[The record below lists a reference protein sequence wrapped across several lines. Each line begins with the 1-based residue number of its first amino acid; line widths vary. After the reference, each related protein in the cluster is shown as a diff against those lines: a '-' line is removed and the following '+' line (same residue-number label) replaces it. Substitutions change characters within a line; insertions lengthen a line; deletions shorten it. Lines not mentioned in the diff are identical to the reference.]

1 MPAFSRSVA
10 DRFARPCASRRR
22 RTSSAYSRVGSRRSH
37 VFLRGKSEQIFEIR
51 AALIS
56 LAARLTTQRIT
67 EDVTHYMQW
76 SIPEVEQRA
85 SADNVGE
92 FLRLVY
98 RLSMFLTESSRNE
111 KLEAMFVSMSRQT
124 LALTHRVLSK
134 PPNRKRWARNW
145 QRLARAI
152 IKGDVDGATG
162 AANQLVLETGQW
174 VEEEARMMD
183 ERASRAGLRKQMSLD
198 CGPGQT
204 PPPGRYG
211 ASREHRQLFHQDQGM
226 LLNGRDRSPFTK
238 ASRDFHDAARHGVRA
253 PANHQLGQPR

>member
-1 MPAFSRSVA
+1 MV
-10 DRFARPCASRRR
+10 R
-22 RTSSAYSRVGSRRSH
+22 RTTKPENSDLLAKTIENIDTRLPSGLNTKTLTLAEQIANRIADLIISGKYQPGQRVSEQELASLFSVSRGPVREALRILEKEDFVRILPRRFTEITRLSPRE
-37 VFLRGKSEQIFEIR
+37 VEQIFEIR

-56 LAARLTTQRIT
+56 LAARLTTERIT

-85 SADNVGE
+85 AADNVGE

-134 PPNRKRWARNW
+134 SPNRKRWARNW

-152 IKGDVDGATG
+152 VKGDVDGASG
-162 AANQLVLETGQW
+162 AANQLVLETGRW

-183 ERASRAGLRKQMSLD
+183 EPEQSAQASG
-198 CGPGQT
+198 
-204 PPPGRYG
+204 
-211 ASREHRQLFHQDQGM
+211 
-226 LLNGRDRSPFTK
+226 N
-238 ASRDFHDAARHGVRA
+238 
-253 PANHQLGQPR
+253 N